1 MDCEPM
7 SANPLELKFGT
18 ALFLFRDV
26 EQMTVFLGEH
36 CFRDKQGK
44 VWLHHGCNYHEFT
57 KLAAGYYV
65 NIPDGVKWKNRR
77 RTNFMLGQMDNVT
90 DTEI

>member
-1 MDCEPM
+1 MDCERM
-7 SANPLELKFGT
+7 GANPLELKFGT

-26 EQMTVFLGEH
+26 EQMTVFLGGN

-44 VWLHHGCNYHEFT
+44 VWLHHGCYLHEFT
-57 KLAAGYYV
+57 ELRSEYYQ
-65 NIPDGVKWKNRR
+65 NLPDGVKWRNRKR
-77 RTNFMLGQMDNVT
+77 INFMNGQMNNVI